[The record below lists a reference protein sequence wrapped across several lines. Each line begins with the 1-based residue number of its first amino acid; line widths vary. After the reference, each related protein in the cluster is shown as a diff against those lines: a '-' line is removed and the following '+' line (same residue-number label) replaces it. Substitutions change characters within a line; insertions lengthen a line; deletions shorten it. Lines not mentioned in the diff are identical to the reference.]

1 MSKAIILKSPEEIR
15 LMAKANAIVADTLV
29 MLRQKIACGQS
40 TWQLDQWAEDFARNQ
55 GGEPAFKGYRG
66 FPGSLC
72 VSINHEVVHGIPSR
86 KVILHEG
93 DIVSID
99 FGVKYQGYYGD
110 AATSVAIGAISA
122 EKERL
127 LQVTEE
133 SLYKGI
139 AQAVVGNRIS
149 DISIAVQ
156 THVEKHGFSIV
167 RQFVGHGIGKQLHE
181 APEIPNYYRK
191 ESSPRLMAGMVL
203 AIEPMVN
210 LGGHEVKVLR
220 DGWTVVTKDS
230 QPSAHFEHS
239 VAVTEQGPLILSQ
252 SAAVQ

>member
-15 LMAKANAIVADTLV
+15 LMAIANVIVADTLA
-29 MLRQKIACGQS
+29 MLRQKVAVGVS
-40 TWQLDQWAEDFARNQ
+40 TWQLDHWAEEFARSK

-72 VSINHEVVHGIPSR
+72 VSLNHEVVHGIPSR
-86 KVILHEG
+86 KVFLRDG

-99 FGVKYQGYYGD
+99 FGVKYQEYYGD
-110 AATSVAIGAISA
+110 AATSLAIGAIA
-122 EKERL
+122 EKKEEL
-127 LQVTEE
+127 LRVTEE

-139 AQAVVGNRIS
+139 AQAIVGNRIS
-149 DISIAVQ
+149 DISMAVQ
-156 THVEKHGFSIV
+156 THVESHGFSIV

-181 APEIPNYYRK
+181 APEIPNYYRR
-191 ESSPRLMAGMVL
+191 ERSPRLMAGMVL

-210 LGGHEVKVLR
+210 MGGHEVKVLR

-239 VAVTEQGPLILSQ
+239 VAVTEEGPLILSQ
-252 SAAVQ
+252 CQVSG